1 MAVPQSSESE
11 LSRLR
16 KENEHLLK
24 ALAGLDSQLKE
35 SNQRSKDLSKQLSEA
50 LAGNKDL
57 REQMKDLQQKLDIL
71 IVQFKKR
78 NRKDFGPKT
87 EKRNPQK
94 ALEQP
99 SSTKK
104 PPPKKNEPEAGDG
117 QSRKHIHRQNVPTEP
132 VKHPVSKQDSICPQC
147 QVETKS
153 VGTKLSYQLDKIV
166 STLRKLEHQQ
176 EVRACQSCKHYIVT
190 AEKPDEARGHYSP
203 ALRADI
209 IVSRFGDGLPH
220 TRQEK
225 RFGREKATVPKSTQS
240 DCSID
245 SALTLEPLYELL
257 NREIRKSKVIKTD
270 DSEIKIQDRSLKGR
284 MRKGKM
290 PVYVA
295 VALTA
300 FDFSPDQ
307 SFQRNIAWLKDF
319 SGYIQADAARGFD
332 ALYKDGT
339 KIEVG
344 CSAHSRR
351 KYFDCLPL
359 AAVEGNR
366 ILNIYERLYDIE
378 RDFRDKPAAE
388 RLAARRKRSK
398 PLVKKL
404 RKAIL
409 SLKDALNPTHPL
421 LAAIEY
427 TLNHWIALT
436 KFLKDPDLDIDNNE
450 AERAIKAFVLMRK
463 NSLFVGSDAGGKAA
477 AIHLSFLASC
487 KQNKIDPVAYLTDVF
502 TRINSMKTS
511 ELWQLLPDRW
521 AQARKESNIQANS
534 SENNLSKK
542 PSMR

>member
-1 MAVPQSSESE
+1 MPESSESE

-16 KENEHLLK
+16 KENEELRKTLTT
-24 ALAGLDSQLKE
+24 
-35 SNQRSKDLSKQLSEA
+35 LSSQLSES
-50 LAGNKDL
+50 LAGNRDL

-94 ALEQP
+94 ALDQP
-99 SSTKK
+99 TPPKK
-104 PPPKKNEPEAGDG
+104 PPAKKNDSGADDG
-117 QSRKHIHRQNVPTEP
+117 QSRKHIHRHNVPTEP
-132 VKHPVSKQDSICPQC
+132 VKHPVSEQDLICPEC

-166 STLRKLEHQQ
+166 NTLRKLEHQQ

-190 AEKPDEARGHYSP
+190 AEKPDEARGQYTP

-209 IVSRFGDGLPH
+209 IVGKFGDGLPH

-225 RFGREKATVPKSTQS
+225 RFAREKATVPKSTQS

-245 SALTLEPLYELL
+245 SAMTLEPLYDLL

-290 PVYVA
+290 TVYVA
-295 VALTA
+295 LALTA

-319 SGYIQADAARGFD
+319 TGYVQADAARGFD
-332 ALYKDGT
+332 ALYRDGT

-351 KYFDCLPL
+351 RYFECLPL
-359 AAVEGNR
+359 SAVECNR
-366 ILNIYERLYDIE
+366 ILNIYERLYDVE

-388 RLAARRKRSK
+388 RLAARRKKSK
-398 PLVKKL
+398 PIVKNL

-511 ELWQLLPDRW
+511 ELAQLLPDRW
-521 AQARKESNIQANS
+521 AQARKESNTQANS